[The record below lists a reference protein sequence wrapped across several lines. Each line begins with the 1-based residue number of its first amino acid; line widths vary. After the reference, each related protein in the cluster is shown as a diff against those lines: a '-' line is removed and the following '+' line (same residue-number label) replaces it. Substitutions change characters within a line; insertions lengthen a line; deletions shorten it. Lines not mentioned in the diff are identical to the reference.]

1 MKKNT
6 APLVGKQYII
16 PFLLIAS
23 LFFMWGFAR
32 SGLDVL
38 NKHFQDALSIS
49 ISRSALIQAMTY
61 LGYFLTAL
69 PAGVLIMRRGYRAG
83 VVSGLTLF
91 ALGSFLFIPGEQI
104 MSFGVFLVALFVL
117 GCGLAMLET
126 SANPYATE
134 LGDAST
140 ASSRLNLAQSLNGL
154 GCILGPMVMGSVLFT
169 PGSSVSLPYAVMGGV
184 VTIAAIIF
192 SRVKLP
198 ELNRGESSGA
208 GRQKS
213 FSVSE
218 GVSQLWR
225 NGSFRFG
232 VIALFF
238 YEIAEISINS
248 LFINYAV
255 GDGWMD
261 KNSATA
267 VLSICALGLFM
278 LARII
283 GSFIMKY
290 VRPRIVLMVC
300 AAVTVVSALTVASGA
315 GALSHAALFCCYA
328 FEAIMFPTVFALTI
342 IHAGPNVKLASSFMM
357 MTPLGGAVGT
367 ILMSLLADSVSLST
381 AFLVPAGGYTV
392 VLAYALLKK
401 DNYQK

>member
-1 MKKNT
+1 MKKNVS
-6 APLVGKQYII
+6 PLVAKQYIT

-83 VVSGLTLF
+83 VVSGLVLF
-91 ALGSFLFIPGEQI
+91 AIGSFLFIPGEHL
-104 MSFGVFLVALFVL
+104 MSFGVFLGALFIL

-134 LGDAST
+134 LGDSST

-169 PGSSVSLPYAVMGGV
+169 PGASVALPYAVMGGIV
-184 VTIAAIIF
+184 ALAAFLF
-192 SRVKLP
+192 SRVRLP
-198 ELNRGESSGA
+198 EIRPKSEENADRQTAMADTIGHGISS
-208 GRQKS
+208 
-213 FSVSE
+213 
-218 GVSQLWR
+218 LWR
-225 NGSFRFG
+225 NASFRFG

-261 KNSATA
+261 KTTATA
-267 VLSICALGLFM
+267 VLSLCALGLFM
-278 LARII
+278 LARIA

-290 VRPRIVLMVC
+290 VQARTVLMVC
-300 AAVTVVSALTVASGA
+300 GAVTVMAAVTVASGL
-315 GALSHAALFCCYA
+315 GAVSHAALFCCYA

-342 IHAGPNVKLASSFMM
+342 IHAGDNVKLASSFLM

-367 ILMSLLADSVSLST
+367 ILMSLLADSVSIST
-381 AFLVPAGGYTV
+381 AFLVPAAGYAV
-392 VLAYALLKK
+392 VLAYALLRK
-401 DNYQK
+401 NR